1 MKTYEKIILIGMAI
15 RVIGEGIGLYYKIK
29 NLLEDKQND

>member
-29 NLLEDKQND
+29 NLLEDKND

>member
-15 RVIGEGIGLYYKIK
+15 RVIGEGNGLYYKVK
-29 NLLEDKQND
+29 NLLEDKND

>member
-15 RVIGEGIGLYYKIK
+15 RVIGEGIGLYYKVE
-29 NLLEDKQND
+29 NLLEDKND

>member
-29 NLLEDKQND
+29 NLLEDE

>member
-1 MKTYEKIILIGMAI
+1 MKIYERIILIGMAI
-15 RVIGEGIGLYYKIK
+15 RVIGEGIGLYYKIN

>member
-15 RVIGEGIGLYYKIK
+15 RVIGEGIGLYYKI
-29 NLLEDKQND
+29 NDLLEDKQND

>member
-1 MKTYEKIILIGMAI
+1 MKTYEKIILIGMTV

-29 NLLEDKQND
+29 NISEDK

>member
-15 RVIGEGIGLYYKIK
+15 RVIGEGIALYYKIK
-29 NLLEDKQND
+29 NHTEDK

>member
-29 NLLEDKQND
+29 NLLEDEQND

>member
-15 RVIGEGIGLYYKIK
+15 RVIGEGIGLYYKVK
-29 NLLEDKQND
+29 NLLEDKND

>member
-15 RVIGEGIGLYYKIK
+15 RVIGEGIGLYYKVKI
-29 NLLEDKQND
+29 LLEDKQND